1 MNRTIPRVSTF
12 SLPLLAFFIRY
23 TSRINRWPLQ
33 QAGDAPEF
41 NPAFD
46 SDFESRGISFR
57 FPSFGKRERI
67 FSPTFEKLSL
77 YLYVFYYRYY
87 FFSPTAVSRSFE
99 HLLIEKK
106 WRPRMRTTESPK
118 FHHRR
123 NFIHEFYTLLI
134 WHAYHNWPRSV
145 ESTRAP
151 RVSVV

>member
-33 QAGDAPEF
+33 QAGDAREF

-87 FFSPTAVSRSFE
+87 FFPPTAVSRSFE

-106 WRPRMRTTESPK
+106 MATENEN
-118 FHHRR
+118 HWEIR
-123 NFIHEFYTLLI
+123 NSTIGGTSYMNFTLC
-134 WHAYHNWPRSV
+134 
-145 ESTRAP
+145 
-151 RVSVV
+151 